1 MQEILPL
8 VPDLCMAFCHTLSL
22 LFPILTPSY
31 NKFVAKRNRLQTF
44 LFEYRC
50 MDILIWQE
58 GSPPS
63 SAGSPSPIYTVNSY
77 IAIWYPKR
85 YNDSF
90 VNSGCGHFCILP
102 AELMLLPRK
111 LEARTIH

>member
-1 MQEILPL
+1 MLEILPL

-50 MDILIWQE
+50 MDILIYLGVLPIECWQSISHLY
-58 GSPPS
+58 GLQLHCDMVSQ
-63 SAGSPSPIYTVNSY
+63 T
-77 IAIWYPKR
+77 
-85 YNDSF
+85 
-90 VNSGCGHFCILP
+90 L
-102 AELMLLPRK
+102 
-111 LEARTIH
+111 